1 MKPTVQS
8 IRLTVISKEHRASR
22 VKTTKEEKA
31 LEDKCKVIAIANQ
44 KGGVGKT
51 TTAVNL
57 GVALGIS
64 GKKVLLIDADPQG
77 SLTKSCKIDNAD
89 ADKLEVTLSELM
101 AYEMTGEDKD
111 YILINNSIK
120 QFETVDLIPSNISLS
135 GTETALFNCMSR
147 ESVLKRTIEPLKQK
161 YDVILIDCMP
171 SLGMMTINALV
182 AADSVIIPCEP
193 SFLSVKGL
201 DLLLHSIAKIKRQI
215 NPGLKIDGVLM
226 TMVDSR
232 TINAREITS
241 ALRDAMGNSIN
252 VFNIEIPRSVR
263 ATECPNAG
271 ESIFV
276 HDPGGKVAEAYA
288 LLTKEV
294 NGLERKAQVRPRSFG
309 VR

>member
-1 MKPTVQS
+1 M
-8 IRLTVISKEHRASR
+8 
-22 VKTTKEEKA
+22 
-31 LEDKCKVIAIANQ
+31 EDKCKVIAVANQ

-57 GVALGIS
+57 GVALGHM
-64 GKKVLLIDADPQG
+64 GKKVLLVDADPQG
-77 SLTKSCKIDNAD
+77 SLTRCCKIDNPD
-89 ADKLEVTLSELM
+89 VQLDVTLSELM
-101 AYEMTGEDKD
+101 AFEMTGEDKD
-111 YILINNSIK
+111 YILINNAIEH
-120 QFETVDLIPSNISLS
+120 FETVDLIPSNISLS

-147 ESVLKRTIEPLKQK
+147 ESVLKRTLAPLRSR

-171 SLGMMTINALV
+171 SLGMMTINSLA

-193 SFLSVKGL
+193 SLLSVKGL

-215 NPGLKIDGVLM
+215 NPGLNVDGVLM

-232 TINAREITS
+232 TINAREITA
-241 ALRDAMGNSIN
+241 ALRDAMGISIN

-263 ATECPNAG
+263 ATECPNVG

-288 LLTKEV
+288 LLAKEV
-294 NGLERKAQVRPRSFG
+294 IGLERKAQVRPRPHS

>member
-1 MKPTVQS
+1 M
-8 IRLTVISKEHRASR
+8 
-22 VKTTKEEKA
+22 
-31 LEDKCKVIAIANQ
+31 EDKCKVIAIANQ

-241 ALRDAMGNSIN
+241 ALRDAMGNNIN

-309 VR
+309 IR

>member
-1 MKPTVQS
+1 M
-8 IRLTVISKEHRASR
+8 
-22 VKTTKEEKA
+22 
-31 LEDKCKVIAIANQ
+31 
-44 KGGVGKT
+44 
-51 TTAVNL
+51 
-57 GVALGIS
+57 
-64 GKKVLLIDADPQG
+64 IDADPQG

-111 YILINNSIK
+111 YLLLNNSIK

-241 ALRDAMGNSIN
+241 ALRDAMGNNIN

-309 VR
+309 IR

>member
-1 MKPTVQS
+1 M
-8 IRLTVISKEHRASR
+8 
-22 VKTTKEEKA
+22 
-31 LEDKCKVIAIANQ
+31 EDKCKVIAIANQ

-111 YILINNSIK
+111 YILLNNSIK

-241 ALRDAMGNSIN
+241 ALRDAMGNNIN

-294 NGLERKAQVRPRSFG
+294 NGLERKAQVRPRPHG
-309 VR
+309 LR